1 MNIKIQQQHPS
12 WVWLAK
18 TRKERTT
25 RRQGRGVAVRQGEK
39 ENDGEFGDYRKSGSK
54 SGMINVAP
62 QSRLPRGA
70 RAPANYHNH
79 RQRRKW
85 QDCES
90 FQPCARRT
98 NRGLTIWSVHYSPSA
113 ADIISQLVIW
123 RHGGK
128 GSASCSLY
136 WVTKKREGKKT
147 RRNVLLRFDFYI
159 SACAKE
165 IRSKMMP
172 TTCQKRQ
179 HLHLQL
185 SS

>member
-1 MNIKIQQQHPS
+1 MLLHK
-12 WVWLAK
+12 AAC
-18 TRKERTT
+18 RE
-25 RRQGRGVAVRQGEK
+25 
-39 ENDGEFGDYRKSGSK
+39 
-54 SGMINVAP
+54 
-62 QSRLPRGA
+62 A

-90 FQPCARRT
+90 FPPCARRT

-113 ADIISQLVIW
+113 ADIISHFIIW

-128 GSASCSLY
+128 GSAPCSLY
-136 WVTKKREGKKT
+136 WVNKKGRGKKT

-185 SS
+185 SSSAGEQKLAFDSSWVFILVFRKHHFHFNFIMPRKQNGWYAA